1 MSSSSDIDTGD
12 LEQMRKNLFGEFE
25 ELLRSQGNIDAAN
38 RDSLLRHFQEALND
52 QEALSA
58 PVDIGKMQADVAET
72 LGLMQQHGLI
82 DADDGEEMSKV
93 FAKTLQPLQNESLQR
108 ATEFSRRCREDGQ
121 DSAREW
127 LAGQAAA
134 QQQERPAQAIPAH
147 VASALHSSA
156 ERKRR

>member
-1 MSSSSDIDTGD
+1 MSSSPDIDAGD
-12 LEQMRKNLFGEFE
+12 LEQMRKSLFGEFE
-25 ELLRSQGNIDAAN
+25 ELLRAQGNIDAAN

-52 QEALSA
+52 PEALSA

-93 FAKTLQPLQNESLQR
+93 FAKTLQPLQDESLQR

-134 QQQERPAQAIPAH
+134 KQERPPQAIPPH
-147 VASALHSSA
+147 VASALQPGA